1 MFIIKTLKFNDYEDL
16 AMALADK
23 YDEIKDNMDSMSDY
37 TPAVTYIVKYDEAK
51 KIISELVGMGYPL
64 YSIAE
69 FSHPD
74 FGGYYDEYS
83 VSIYDNE
90 LWIEPMKRKD
100 GYILEESYICYIAD
114 NCNSK
119 VLKHI
124 STPMRYEVQ
133 IRSDYSDNKD
143 DGKCTCYHCTK
154 RNKWS
159 WENGEKIEN
168 IEADILDSI
177 AEAWDRIGRL
187 NKLFEELNK

>member
-1 MFIIKTLKFNDYEDL
+1 MFIIKALRFDDYEDL

-23 YDEIKDNMDSMSDY
+23 YDEIKDNEDSISDY
-37 TPAVTYIVKYDEAK
+37 TPTVTYIAKYDEAK

-64 YSIAE
+64 YSITE

-74 FGGYYDEYS
+74 FSGYYDEYS

-119 VLKHI
+119 VLKYI

-133 IRSDYSDNKD
+133 IGNDYSDNND
-143 DGKCTCYHCTK
+143 DGKCACYHCTK

-159 WENGEKIEN
+159 WKNGEKIEN
-168 IEADILDSI
+168 TEADILDSI

>member
-37 TPAVTYIVKYDEAK
+37 TPVVTYIAKYDEAK

-64 YSIAE
+64 YSITE

-90 LWIEPMKRKD
+90 LWIEPMKCKD
-100 GYILEESYICYIAD
+100 GYILEKSYICYIAD

-119 VLKHI
+119 VLEYI

-133 IRSDYSDNKD
+133 IRNDYSDNKD
-143 DGKCTCYHCTK
+143 DSKCTCYHCTK
-154 RNKWS
+154 RDKWY
-159 WENGEKIEN
+159 WENGEEIEN
-168 IEADILDSI
+168 TEADILDSI